1 VFESLPGVGKLG
13 RLLFLFYR
21 GKQGLSLANQFGRCL
36 PSQRVA
42 DLSWAFVSLNSLP
55 LLRIANKENSATP
68 SAEDRCMVERRRP
81 YDPGS
86 ARRALPILSPCRA
99 VGVNSEGLL
108 KSESDEY
115 ILAKQS
121 LINFNSYVLAD
132 FWHQPTR
139 ILMPSFAGLW
149 G

>member
-1 VFESLPGVGKLG
+1 
-13 RLLFLFYR
+13 
-21 GKQGLSLANQFGRCL
+21 LSLANQFGRCL

-81 YDPGS
+81 SNPGS

-99 VGVNSEGLL
+99 VGVNSEGFL

-121 LINFNSYVLAD
+121 LINFNTS
-132 FWHQPTR
+132 
-139 ILMPSFAGLW
+139 ILRS
-149 G
+149 

>member
-1 VFESLPGVGKLG
+1 MFESLPGVGKLG

-21 GKQGLSLANQFGRCL
+21 GKQGLL
-36 PSQRVA
+36 SQRVA

-99 VGVNSEGLL
+99 VG
-108 KSESDEY
+108 
-115 ILAKQS
+115 
-121 LINFNSYVLAD
+121 
-132 FWHQPTR
+132 
-139 ILMPSFAGLW
+139 
-149 G
+149 

>member
-1 VFESLPGVGKLG
+1 MFESLPGVGKLG

-99 VGVNSEGLL
+99 VG
-108 KSESDEY
+108 
-115 ILAKQS
+115 
-121 LINFNSYVLAD
+121 
-132 FWHQPTR
+132 
-139 ILMPSFAGLW
+139 
-149 G
+149 